1 MLTWACCT
9 GTPSSYVIMMDYL
22 TCLRVINLEAREGVA
37 RFMAVGASTVYY
49 GLQYLNMKMI
59 TIVFS
64 SDN

>member
-1 MLTWACCT
+1 
-9 GTPSSYVIMMDYL
+9 MMDYL